1 MSNSI
6 FSSKEGIVF
15 QVKVLKASD
24 MVYLSD
30 TKFDCSFVSRIIGN
44 FVSLFKTLLFVADFR
59 IALFNFIFLF
69 LFFFLVDGF
78 IKG

>member
-1 MSNSI
+1 
-6 FSSKEGIVF
+6 
-15 QVKVLKASD
+15 
-24 MVYLSD
+24 
-30 TKFDCSFVSRIIGN
+30 VSRIIGN